1 MGKTIKGNEEIV
13 LDIEDKYG
21 FQMRNGIFDQKE
33 KEECDISVHVMYA
46 GPFAVPEGATLAS
59 AIYDIKAGKKLKPKE
74 PVTVMI
80 QHCIE
85 ISEKSDAK
93 EQVCEK
99 TDAKKQFCFAIATL
113 DKETNQFK
121 FEPDMKCS
129 FDANYGYIELQELNC
144 LICIL
149 HYKGNDQ

>member
-1 MGKTIKGNEEIV
+1 M

-21 FQMRNGIFDQKE
+21 FQMKNGIFDQKE
-33 KEECDISVHVMYA
+33 KEECDVSVHIMYA

-59 AIYDIKAGKKLKPKE
+59 AIYDIKEQKKLKLKE
-74 PVTVMI
+74 PVTVKI

-85 ISEKSDAK
+85 IREKLDPK
-93 EQVCEK
+93 EQV
-99 TDAKKQFCFAIATL
+99 CFAIATL
-113 DKETNQFK
+113 DKETNRFEFK
-121 FEPDMKCS
+121 PVDMKCS

-149 HYKGNDQ
+149 HYKGKCYYDQ

>member
-1 MGKTIKGNEEIV
+1 MGKTIKGKEEIL

-21 FQMRNGIFDQKE
+21 FQMKNGIFDQKE

-59 AIYDIKAGKKLKPKE
+59 AIYDIKAGKKLKDKK
-74 PVTVMI
+74 PVTVKI

-85 ISEKSDAK
+85 IREKLDAK
-93 EQVCEK
+93 EQV
-99 TDAKKQFCFAIATL
+99 CFAIATL

-121 FEPDMKCS
+121 FELVDMKCS

-144 LICIL
+144 LISIL
-149 HYKGNDQ
+149 HYKGKCYYDQ

>member
-1 MGKTIKGNEEIV
+1 MSKTIKGNEEIV

-21 FQMRNGIFDQKE
+21 FQMKNGMFDQKE

-74 PVTVMI
+74 PVTVKI

-85 ISEKSDAK
+85 IIEKSDAK
-93 EQVCEK
+93 EQV
-99 TDAKKQFCFAIATL
+99 CFAIATL

-121 FEPDMKCS
+121 FEPVDMKCS

-144 LICIL
+144 LISIL
-149 HYKGNDQ
+149 HYKDKCDYDQ